1 MEITTIQSD
10 DKPTIHVEHFIDFI
24 ELERVGVKLNEA
36 LLFCGARIYFNE
48 PWLIPR
54 AHKDA
59 LEKIWVPEQQSYRV
73 QSSWGEGES
82 VKWLHCQGCWVS
94 LWGQHIPWRLVKGLW
109 LICDHIPL

>member
-36 LLFCGARIYFNE
+36 LLFCGARIYFYE

-73 QSSWGEGES
+73 QSSWGCILWEMKVE
-82 VKWLHCQGCWVS
+82 KS
-94 LWGQHIPWRLVKGLW
+94 LLGLW
-109 LICDHIPL
+109 LPLHYQANRGVR